1 MKKIVFL
8 SLALLAAV
16 AVSYP
21 TISTARHVQHEAA
34 LFDQK

>member
-8 SLALLAAV
+8 GLALLAAV

-21 TISTARHVQHEAA
+21 TISTAHHVQAGSA
-34 LFDQK
+34 LFEQK